1 MKPKVACSCSSKGP
15 PSSRN
20 ITRLRAAVFT
30 PAGRNGSPESAQDT
44 SFDGNC
50 LDASNDES
58 DAVSDTTFDV
68 GGLFVTTAFS
78 ELHESA
84 EVVLTS
90 AT

>member
-1 MKPKVACSCSSKGP
+1 MIR
-15 PSSRN
+15 SRS
-20 ITRLRAAVFT
+20 LKLV
-30 PAGRNGSPESAQDT
+30 P
-44 SFDGNC
+44 FD
-50 LDASNDES
+50 DEA